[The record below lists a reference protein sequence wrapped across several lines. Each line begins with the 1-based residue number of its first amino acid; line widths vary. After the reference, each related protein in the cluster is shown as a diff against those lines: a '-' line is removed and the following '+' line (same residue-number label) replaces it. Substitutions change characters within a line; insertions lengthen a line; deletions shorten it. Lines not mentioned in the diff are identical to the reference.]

1 MTGNEQ
7 SCRSI
12 VRTFASDRKSDPS
25 TWTEQ
30 EFSDQHGVVVLVSGR
45 DWTLSSTIANYVFLK
60 LRANGQRLDTQL
72 TFLQNKFARY
82 SLEASQVFENPTG
95 SRFIIVFIF
104 LKIGLHSSKLECTCS
119 PCLKILSLFLYD
131 QYKLENLKL
140 LLFFLFTF
148 SPPPK
153 KGGDKT
159 FSSPTIKRAQI
170 LGVKSSGIRRLLSRL
185 RSQTFRK
192 FLNPNWTSSTPF
204 ISSHTAS
211 LSSILI
217 CPVIYVQFLL
227 GPQPQCSMNL
237 YLS

>member
-7 SCRSI
+7 SCGSI

-25 TWTEQ
+25 TWTQQ
-30 EFSDQHGVVVLVSGR
+30 EFSDQHGVVVLVSGK

-60 LRANGQRLDTQL
+60 LRANGQRLDTPFTL
-72 TFLQNKFARY
+72 LQNKFARY

-140 LLFFLFTF
+140 LLFYI
-148 SPPPK
+148 SIPPQK
-153 KGGDKT
+153 GGGDKT
-159 FSSPTIKRAQI
+159 FSSPTTKRAQI

-185 RSQTFRK
+185 RSQTFRN

-211 LSSILI
+211 LSPILI

-227 GPQPQCSMNL
+227 GPQPQCSINV